1 MTVMT
6 GSIQFDG
13 VSKTFDNGTL
23 AIEDF
28 SATIDPGELVAV
40 VGPSGCGKSTLLRL
54 AAGLTHPSSGV
65 VRVPASK
72 PGFVFQDANLMPWR
86 SVLRNV
92 EIVAQLDGEPKA
104 VRRERALEVLEAVGL
119 GQFTKSLPGQL
130 SGGMRMRVSIARAL
144 ASRPEVIFFDEP
156 FGALDEITR
165 LKMQEDLQQIVADGR
180 YVSLFI
186 THSVSEAV
194 YLANRVLVMSA
205 RPGRI
210 VGEVRVDAP
219 HPRPSDFRFTSE
231 FSELTEQVSEL
242 LAEGSH

>member
-28 SATIDPGELVAV
+28 SATIHPGELVAV

-165 LKMQEDLQQIVADGR
+165 ERLQQELLAIWARTNATVIF
-180 YVSLFI
+180 V
-186 THSVSEAV
+186 THSIPEAV
-194 YLANRVLVMSA
+194 FLSDRVVVMSP

-210 VGEVRVDAP
+210 QSIVPIDLPRPRDIVTRELPRFFELATEVR
-219 HPRPSDFRFTSE
+219 
-231 FSELTEQVSEL
+231 EQL
-242 LAEGSH
+242 RH